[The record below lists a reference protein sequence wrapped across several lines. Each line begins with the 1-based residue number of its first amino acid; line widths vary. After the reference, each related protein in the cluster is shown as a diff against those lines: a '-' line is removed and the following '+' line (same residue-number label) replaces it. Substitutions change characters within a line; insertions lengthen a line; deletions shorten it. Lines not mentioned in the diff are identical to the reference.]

1 MVVISSRD
9 FRSNQSKYLGIAASG
24 QGVVLKTRSL
34 GSFKIVPINEDDV
47 LMTKEEFFR
56 KVDEGRKQIAE
67 GEYTSVKTKE
77 ELDTFLESL

>member
-9 FRSNQSKYLGIAASG
+9 FRSNQTKYLGIAASG

-34 GSFKIVPINEDDV
+34 GSFKIVPINDDDV

-56 KVDEGRKQIAE
+56 KVDESRRQINE
-67 GEYTSVKTKE
+67 GKFTSVKTKE
-77 ELDTFLESL
+77 ELDAFLDSL